1 MGISPSLLLQ
11 LDGDG
16 LLLLSG
22 KAQGRGPLGHMCC
35 WDITHRTT
43 ETAFLAVQQSHVKNS
58 MNCSEKARQDQSLH
72 GKKEMKLA
80 SVDSLQGAL
89 TICSMGTFTGS
100 KKTEE
105 LVGHFCRK
113 IKVFHVTSWRNAL
126 YIVLLTVKR
135 IFSLGKEKY
144 I

>member
-1 MGISPSLLLQ
+1 
-11 LDGDG
+11 
-16 LLLLSG
+16 
-22 KAQGRGPLGHMCC
+22 
-35 WDITHRTT
+35 
-43 ETAFLAVQQSHVKNS
+43 
-58 MNCSEKARQDQSLH
+58 
-72 GKKEMKLA
+72 
-80 SVDSLQGAL
+80 
-89 TICSMGTFTGS
+89 MGTFTGS